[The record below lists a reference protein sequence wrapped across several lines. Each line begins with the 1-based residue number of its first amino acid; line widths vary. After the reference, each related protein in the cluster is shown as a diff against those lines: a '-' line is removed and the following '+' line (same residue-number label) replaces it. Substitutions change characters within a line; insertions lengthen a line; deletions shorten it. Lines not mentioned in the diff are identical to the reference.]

1 MENHKHKIKHA
12 INKEEADSSELLSF
26 IVCNTQ
32 TINIKISKK
41 KQNMSHHYD
50 CNEFFFAIP

>member
-41 KQNMSHHYD
+41 NMSHHYD